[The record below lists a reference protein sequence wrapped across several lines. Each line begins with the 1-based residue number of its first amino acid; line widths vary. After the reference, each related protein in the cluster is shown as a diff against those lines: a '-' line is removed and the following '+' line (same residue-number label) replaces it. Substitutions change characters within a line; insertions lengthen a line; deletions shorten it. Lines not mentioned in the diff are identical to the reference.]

1 LSFTINFRDRE
12 IDLTK
17 VVRIYPAV
25 VVEFEGEKSEM
36 SLQWT
41 EENMDSITIL
51 EYVLNI
57 DYSQNRDI
65 GDRFTFATQEEL
77 LEAVQELYEI
87 IKRDN

>member
-1 LSFTINFRDRE
+1 MSFTINFRDRE

-36 SLQWT
+36 SLQWA
-41 EENMDSITIL
+41 EENMDRITIL

-57 DYSQNRDI
+57 DYSQNRSI
-65 GDRFTFATQEEL
+65 GDRFTFQTQEEL
-77 LEAVQELYEI
+77 LEAVQELYGI
-87 IKRDN
+87 IKRED

>member
-1 LSFTINFRDRE
+1 MSFTINFRDRE

-41 EENMDSITIL
+41 EENMDRITIL

-65 GDRFTFATQEEL
+65 GDRFTFSTQEEL
-77 LEAVQELYEI
+77 LEAVQELYGT
-87 IKRDN
+87 IKREN

>member
-1 LSFTINFRDRE
+1 MSFTINFRDRE

>member
-1 LSFTINFRDRE
+1 MSVTINFKNKE

-17 VVRIYPAV
+17 IVRIYPAV

-36 SLQWT
+36 SLQWA
-41 EENMDSITIL
+41 EENMDKINII

-57 DYSQNRDI
+57 DYTQNRDV

>member
-1 LSFTINFRDRE
+1 MSFTINFRDRE

-36 SLQWT
+36 SLQWA
-41 EENMDSITIL
+41 EENMDRITIL

-57 DYSQNRDI
+57 DYSQNRSI

-77 LEAVQELYEI
+77 LEAVQELYGI
-87 IKRDN
+87 IKRED

>member
-1 LSFTINFRDRE
+1 MSFTINFRDRE

-41 EENMDSITIL
+41 EENMDRITIL

-65 GDRFTFATQEEL
+65 GDRFTFSTQEEL
-77 LEAVQELYEI
+77 LEAVQELYGI
-87 IKRDN
+87 IKREN

>member
-36 SLQWT
+36 SLQWA
-41 EENMDSITIL
+41 EENMDRITIL

-57 DYSQNRDI
+57 DYSQNRSI

-77 LEAVQELYEI
+77 LEAVQELYGI
-87 IKRDN
+87 IKRED

>member
-1 LSFTINFRDRE
+1 MSFTINFRDKE

>member
-1 LSFTINFRDRE
+1 MSFTINFRDRE

-36 SLQWT
+36 SLQWA
-41 EENMDSITIL
+41 EENMDKINII

-57 DYSQNRDI
+57 DYTQNRDV

>member
-1 LSFTINFRDRE
+1 MSFTINFRDRE

-41 EENMDSITIL
+41 EENMDKITIL

-57 DYSQNRDI
+57 DYSQNRSI

-77 LEAVQELYEI
+77 LEAVQELYGI
-87 IKRDN
+87 IKRED